1 MSMSCVM
8 NAANEV
14 AVEAFLKG
22 KAGFLQ
28 IYDLIE
34 NAMNKAE
41 VVYNP
46 TLEQLLEAD
55 KWAREITRQELSKL

>member
-1 MSMSCVM
+1 MCYECSQRGSGGGL
-8 NAANEV
+8 
-14 AVEAFLKG
+14 LKG
-22 KAGFLQ
+22 KSGFLK